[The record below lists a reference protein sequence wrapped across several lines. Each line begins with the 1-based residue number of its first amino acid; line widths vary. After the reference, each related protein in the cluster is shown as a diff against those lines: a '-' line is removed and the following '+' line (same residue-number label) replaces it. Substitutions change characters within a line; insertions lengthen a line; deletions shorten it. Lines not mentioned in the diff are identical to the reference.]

1 MFKKVDQFAQ
11 ISPLKNVK
19 TLQYLYE
26 SLHTRSFKQL
36 LDKAIAYIKIYSFQ
50 AISSMKKQLKLVS
63 AVFKRQIYFFV
74 ISNEVQWKEI

>member
-1 MFKKVDQFAQ
+1 MFKKVDQLAQ

-26 SLHTRSFKQL
+26 SLDTHSFKQL

-50 AISSMKKQLKLVS
+50 TSFFIEKAKLVS
-63 AVFKRQIYFFV
+63 PVFKRQIYFFV
-74 ISNEVQWKEI
+74 ISNEVQ

>member
-36 LDKAIAYIKIYSFQ
+36 LDKVIAYIKIYSFQ

-74 ISNEVQWKEI
+74 ISNEVQ

>member
-1 MFKKVDQFAQ
+1 MFKKVDQLAQ

-26 SLHTRSFKQL
+26 SLDTHSFKQL
-36 LDKAIAYIKIYSFQ
+36 LDKAIAYIKIYSFHT
-50 AISSMKKQLKLVS
+50 ISFFIEKAKLVS

-74 ISNEVQWKEI
+74 ILNEVQ

>member
-11 ISPLKNVK
+11 ISHLKNVK

-36 LDKAIAYIKIYSFQ
+36 LDKAIAYIKIYSSQTITFF
-50 AISSMKKQLKLVS
+50 IEK
-63 AVFKRQIYFFV
+63 AVKACVRCI
-74 ISNEVQWKEI
+74 